1 MMKKGLALRILILL
15 VNTAVIWTFNI
26 DTTKTWSYAIENS
39 LFGQKVMEH
48 SDGTKNW
55 ILVTSPSQSIENR
68 IFGGVYRCEVIPK
81 QTNCKCEKLDS
92 AREKYLQKEY
102 AWPSASLAR
111 NSNSVLTCVQHKS
124 VPFRSMTG
132 ELNGQCSLFT
142 VGLQNSTSI
151 NLSKIV
157 EEGLSSRN
165 RNNNNGNGD
174 DIESRATFSRFGAIN
189 QINDAYGNFNNNN
202 NVGGDDDDDESRT
215 EIAIV
220 LDGSGSIEAE
230 DFQRAKDFIY
240 NMMKTF
246 WAKCLECEFAVVQYG
261 TQIRTEFD
269 LRQSQNSQAALR
281 KVQDIKQLYNMTKT
295 ASAIQH
301 VMDSIFIE
309 QHGSKKNA
317 KKIIIVLTDGVTFM
331 DERNL
336 TTVISSTQMMN
347 IERYVIG
354 VGNAF
359 SSSKA
364 MVELQLIASDPDD
377 KHLFRVTN
385 YSALDGLLSALQ
397 QKLVGIE
404 GTKGDVLQFELA
416 EMGFS
421 SQILNQSLLF
431 GAVGAF
437 DWSGGLLRYS
447 REKAEDT
454 YEVAFLNETSK
465 DAYSA
470 KYSYLGYSLALMQ
483 GRPKNKEPLYV
494 SGAPRHSNTGKVLVF
509 EKDVHSYHL
518 IRRFPGEQVGSYFGS
533 ELCPLDVDMD
543 GLTDYLLIGAPF
555 YHIKGEEGRVYVYKF
570 DHQDRFTSVKSL
582 SGQLGYTF
590 ARFGFAIASVSDINR
605 DGYADIAIGAPMEVD
620 SDDHSSSGSVY
631 IYNGCS
637 NGILEPWSQRIRAK
651 EVSKGLQFFGQS
663 IASGLDFTGDGYV
676 DITIGALGHMLVLR
690 SRPVVRFTV
699 TARFTPPQVPIMSD
713 HKTVDVQLCFKIE
726 SVFENMETQ
735 KSRIVY
741 TMDLDIGMM
750 QKRIMFE
757 GTNEPR
763 HTSEILI
770 EHQCASHKLMVLPCK
785 YDCFTSINI
794 SVSYSLTV
802 DQMRDLPA
810 PVLDKYTTTQRYFEL
825 PYMKDCNNKAV
836 CVAELSLYTGF
847 SEKELV
853 VGDTKNLLMNL
864 SLVNNADNSYLT
876 TLRLTYPRNLQVKKI
891 LEPSVSSPSVK
902 CAEPSLE
909 TSLLS
914 SVSCKIGY
922 PIFRKSAVNFAI
934 TWQLD
939 EALFPGNFAAFD
951 VNVTSVNEGAIPL
964 TQAKRLPVKHSF
976 TAVLSRPR
984 PVIEVNISQ
993 AMNKSREI
1001 QYEFNINGENQ
1012 YGAQLELTIW
1022 IPVMIKGIKVTVLKK
1037 VQPTQTSTQCNMTD
1051 ETISRSDKSNDLS
1064 PCNTDIC
1071 QAVKC
1076 AIMISKEDIIVHAEL
1091 NLEALQQVVEEKLD
1105 LVVSAEINYNPS
1117 LYAALKLS
1125 NLKETITVMLLK
1137 DRIFLTLPLIIG
1149 SAAGGLLLLA
1159 LIVII
1164 MWKCG
1169 FFKRTYKDLRE

>member
-1 MMKKGLALRILILL
+1 MMKRALALRILVLL
-15 VNTAVIWTFNI
+15 VNTAVMWTFNI
-26 DTTKTWSYAIENS
+26 DTAKVWSYAVKNS
-39 LFGQKVMEH
+39 LFGHKVMQH
-48 SDGTKNW
+48 NDGTKNW
-55 ILVTSPSQSIENR
+55 ILVTSPSQSTKNQIVD
-68 IFGGVYRCEVIPK
+68 GVYRCEVTSK
-81 QTNCKCEKLDS
+81 ETNCKCEKMVT
-92 AREKYLQKEY
+92 ARETYLQKPS
-102 AWPSASLAR
+102 AWPSVSLAR
-111 NSNSVLTCVQHKS
+111 HSNAVLTCVQHKS
-124 VPFRSMTG
+124 LPFRSMTG
-132 ELNGQCSLFT
+132 EMNGQCSLFT

-151 NLSKIV
+151 NLSKIA
-157 EEGLSSRN
+157 EEGLRNRN

-174 DIESRATFSRFGAIN
+174 YIKSRATFSRFGGVN
-189 QINDAYGNFNNNN
+189 QISDAHGNFNNNN
-202 NVGGDDDDDESRT
+202 NVGEEDDDDESGT
-215 EIAIV
+215 EVAIV
-220 LDGSGSIEAE
+220 LDGSGSIEPE
-230 DFQRAKDFIY
+230 DFQRAKDFMY

-246 WAKCLECEFAVVQYG
+246 WEKCLECEFAVVQYG
-261 TQIRTEFD
+261 TEIRTEFD
-269 LRQSQNSQAALR
+269 LRQSRDSQAALR
-281 KVQDIKQLYNMTKT
+281 KVQDIKQVGNVTKT

-309 QHGSKKNA
+309 EHGSKKNA

-359 SSSKA
+359 NSMKA
-364 MVELQLIASDPDD
+364 MDELQLIASDPDD

-385 YSALDGLLSALQ
+385 YSALDGLLSALE

-404 GTKGDVLQFELA
+404 GTTGDVLQFDLA
-416 EMGFS
+416 ELGFS
-421 SQILNQSLLF
+421 SQILNQQSLLF

-447 REKAEDT
+447 TEKADDK
-454 YEVAFLNETSK
+454 YEVAFLNETGEE
-465 DAYSA
+465 AHSA
-470 KYSYLGYSLALMQ
+470 KYSYLGYSLALVH
-483 GRPKNKEPLYV
+483 GRQKNKEPLYV

-509 EKDVHSYHL
+509 EKDIHSYHL
-518 IRRFPGEQVGSYFGS
+518 IHRLPGEQVGSYFGS

-555 YHIKGEEGRVYVYKF
+555 YHIKGEEGKVYIYKF
-570 DHQDRFTSVKSL
+570 DQQYSFTSVKSL
-582 SGQLGYTF
+582 NGHVGYTF
-590 ARFGFAIASVSDINR
+590 ARFGFAISTINDINR

-631 IYNGCS
+631 IYNGCNS
-637 NGILEPWSQRIRAK
+637 GLLEPWSQRIRAK
-651 EVSKGLQFFGQS
+651 EVSKGLKFFGQS
-663 IASGLDFTGDGYV
+663 IASGLDFTEDGYI
-676 DITIGALGHMLVLR
+676 DITVGAVGHMLMLR
-690 SRPVVRFTV
+690 SRPVVRFNV
-699 TARFTPPQVPIMSD
+699 TAGFQPRIVPITSD
-713 HKTVDVQLCFKIE
+713 RKTMDVMLCFRIE
-726 SVFENMETQ
+726 SIFENIDTE
-735 KSRIVY
+735 KSHIAY
-741 TMDLDIGMM
+741 TMDLDIGMV

-763 HTSEILI
+763 HTDKIFI
-770 EHQCASHKLMVLPCK
+770 EHKCTNHTLVVLPCK

-794 SVSYSLTV
+794 SISYSLTV
-802 DQMRDLPA
+802 DRKRDLPA
-810 PVLDKYTTTQRYFEL
+810 PILDKYETTQRYFEL

-836 CVAELSLYTGF
+836 CVADLRLSTEF
-847 SEKELV
+847 AEKELI

-864 SLVNNADNSYLT
+864 SLVNNEDNSYLT
-876 TLRLTYPRNLQVKKI
+876 TLILTYPRNLQVKKI
-891 LEPSVSSPSVK
+891 MEPSSAISPSVK
-902 CAEPSLE
+902 CAEPTPA

-922 PIFRKSAVNFAI
+922 PIFRKSEVHFAI

-939 EALFPGNFAAFD
+939 EAMFPGTSATFD
-951 VNVTSVNEGAIPL
+951 VNVTSVNEGAIPV
-964 TQAKRLPVKHSF
+964 TQEKRLPVKHSF

-1012 YGAQLELTIW
+1012 YGAQLELTLW

-1037 VQPTQTSTQCNMTD
+1037 VQSTQ
-1051 ETISRSDKSNDLS
+1051 
-1064 PCNTDIC
+1064 PCNTGTC

-1076 AIMISKEDIIVHAEL
+1076 AIVTSKEDIILFAEMD
-1091 NLEALQQVVEEKLD
+1091 LEALQQVVEDKID
-1105 LVVSAEINYNPS
+1105 LVVNAEINYNQS

-1125 NLKETITVMLLK
+1125 NLKETITVILLK
-1137 DRIFLTLPLIIG
+1137 DRVFITLPLIIG
-1149 SAAGGLLLLA
+1149 STAGGLLLLA